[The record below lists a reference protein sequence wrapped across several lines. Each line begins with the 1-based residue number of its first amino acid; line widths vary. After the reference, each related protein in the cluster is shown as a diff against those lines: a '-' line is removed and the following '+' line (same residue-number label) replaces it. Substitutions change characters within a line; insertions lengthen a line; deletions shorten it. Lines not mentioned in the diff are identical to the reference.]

1 MATIPPVWLARSA
14 RVAKVSSSIGVILV
28 AGVAMEIERRAHE
41 PLTRYMHAAV
51 CVFLRNTH
59 LLAVGEFVF
68 KQALSHPEPQQGQ
81 RILPLTIDQE
91 IYAKNRPDEMAQDHS
106 HPVPFEL
113 GFRHFLRAAPYAASN
128 LPHCLN

>member
-59 LLAVGEFVF
+59 LLAVGE
-68 KQALSHPEPQQGQ
+68 QPTHHL
-81 RILPLTIDQE
+81 
-91 IYAKNRPDEMAQDHS
+91 
-106 HPVPFEL
+106 EL
-113 GFRHFLRAAPYAASN
+113 GRCESREAVD
-128 LPHCLN
+128 PHPRTAHQ